1 MDLIAIGKISKP
13 IGTRGEVKI
22 SPLTDE
28 KRRFVNLPYACLGKN
43 AANTQVKRILKVRID
58 SGQIVLSFQ
67 DIETVEEAKKLTG
80 FYLFIQKENAV
91 QLRDGSF
98 FIDDVI
104 GCEVI
109 TEEQENVGMITDLLT
124 LPMNDVW
131 VVRKDAKEF
140 LIPAVKSFIRQV
152 DVENK
157 RVTIH
162 AIDGLLD

>member
-1 MDLIAIGKISKP
+1 M
-13 IGTRGEVKI
+13 
-22 SPLTDE
+22 
-28 KRRFVNLPYACLGKN
+28 
-43 AANTQVKRILKVRID
+43 RID
-58 SGQIVLSFQ
+58 SRQIVLSFQ

-80 FYLFIQKENAV
+80 CYLFIQKENAV

-109 TEEQENVGMITDLLT
+109 TEEQKDVGMITDVLT

-140 LIPAVKSFIRQV
+140 LIPAVKSFIRQM
-152 DVENK
+152 DLENK